1 MLAEPL
7 YALDAV
13 TDAVVFHIWYDGKA
27 HGFHRVKR
35 LSMARVYIVGAVLH
49 IEADYIQ
56 FSRRRYLWVEL
67 TYRTGRG
74 VTGICKELFAVYLA
88 LGVELVKYSAG
99 HIYLAADDQALGGV
113 FYPERERADGTEIFG
128 DVLSDNAVAA
138 RRTADEYAVLILK
151 RHRQP
156 VDLRLDRV
164 AVMAGKHAVH
174 ALAEGEQ
181 LVNGENVR
189 QALERDLMM
198 HRLKL

>member
-1 MLAEPL
+1 
-7 YALDAV
+7 
-13 TDAVVFHIWYDGKA
+13 
-27 HGFHRVKR
+27 
-35 LSMARVYIVGAVLH
+35 MARVYIVGAVLH

-56 FSRRRYLWVEL
+56 FSRRRYLRVEL
-67 TYRTGRG
+67 TYRTGCS
-74 VTGICKELFAVYLA
+74 VAGICKKLFAVYLA
-88 LGVELVKYSAG
+88 QGVELVKNSAG

-113 FYPERERADGTEIFG
+113 FYPERERADSAEIFG
-128 DVLSDNAVAA
+128 NVFSGNTVAA
-138 RRTADEYAVLILK
+138 GRTADEYAVLVLK

-164 AVMAGKHAVH
+164 AVMSGEHAVH
-174 ALAEGEQ
+174 AFTERKQ